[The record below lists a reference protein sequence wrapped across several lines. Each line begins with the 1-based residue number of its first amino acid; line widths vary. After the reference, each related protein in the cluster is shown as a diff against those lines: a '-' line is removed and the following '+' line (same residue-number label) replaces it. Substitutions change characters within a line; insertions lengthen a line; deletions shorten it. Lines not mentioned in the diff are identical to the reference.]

1 MMEMI
6 NERERESINDG
17 TRILFPPD
25 PSWNFKIIKN
35 ARDQR
40 ARAVR
45 KRCEKLVWISTMGAD
60 IRGKRCCS
68 LSIHDKTTF
77 TPGCTSS
84 LEQAT
89 LGMYIYIYIYGK
101 LSRVAAWLT
110 SLESIFQRTLKSRS
124 IPSWWR
130 DSCVRSSDHYTRYKL
145 SHSSSHTRGRG
156 PAHRYPR
163 PILWHF
169 FLFCNQSRIGLA
181 SARSQAS
188 LSILFK
194 NVHARNR
201 SRRVKLA
208 NIVRVPSLN
217 NYPVEIYVAP
227 GRPTRNRLLNSKPS
241 DLKSSFHRWVTSD
254 VRPHDARVR

>member
-1 MMEMI
+1 
-6 NERERESINDG
+6 
-17 TRILFPPD
+17 
-25 PSWNFKIIKN
+25 
-35 ARDQR
+35 
-40 ARAVR
+40 
-45 KRCEKLVWISTMGAD
+45 MGAD

-130 DSCVRSSDHYTRYKL
+130 DSCGVRSSDHYTRYKL
-145 SHSSSHTRGRG
+145 SHSSSHTRG

-181 SARSQAS
+181 SLAHKRHFRSFLKTFTRATDQDAS
-188 LSILFK
+188 NWPISCVF
-194 NVHARNR
+194 
-201 SRRVKLA
+201 
-208 NIVRVPSLN
+208 P
-217 NYPVEIYVAP
+217 
-227 GRPTRNRLLNSKPS
+227 RLIITP
-241 DLKSSFHRWVTSD
+241 
-254 VRPHDARVR
+254 